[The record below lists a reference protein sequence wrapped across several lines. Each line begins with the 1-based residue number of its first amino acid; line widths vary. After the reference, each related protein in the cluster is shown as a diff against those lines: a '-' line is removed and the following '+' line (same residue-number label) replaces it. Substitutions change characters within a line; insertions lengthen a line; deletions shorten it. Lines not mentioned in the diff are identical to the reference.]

1 MKKRLKYVAET
12 TSEISNVFL
21 TLLFSASL
29 SKGPDGGAEKPEPEQ
44 KLNKTQALKK
54 VFKEY
59 GAVGV
64 SFHIGISLISLGIFY
79 IVVSR

>member
-1 MKKRLKYVAET
+1 M
-12 TSEISNVFL
+12 
-21 TLLFSASL
+21 LLST
-29 SKGPDGGAEKPEPEQ
+29 GPEGGAEKPEPEKQ
-44 KLNKTQALKK
+44 NKTKQLKK

-79 IVVSR
+79 IIVSR